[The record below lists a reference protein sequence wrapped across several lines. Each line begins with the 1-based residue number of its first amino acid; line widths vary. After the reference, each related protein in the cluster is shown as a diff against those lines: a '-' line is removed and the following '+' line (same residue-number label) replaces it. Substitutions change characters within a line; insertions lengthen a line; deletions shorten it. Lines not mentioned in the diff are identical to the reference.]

1 MRTAWVGR
9 VAVFAATLDCPSSFL
24 AYHIIFLNETRR
36 HQLVAIL
43 DWLNRGLL
51 PAIVLSDVELYVRHG
66 VLAPAA
72 GGGELLAIFNMNMD
86 PLPALRLRLGGQLVS
101 KIAKLNGDGTWMDLE
116 WRADSGTE
124 LTVNTP
130 VESMVP
136 LLLRLT

>member
-1 MRTAWVGR
+1 M
-9 VAVFAATLDCPSSFL
+9 
-24 AYHIIFLNETRR
+24 
-36 HQLVAIL
+36 
-43 DWLNRGLL
+43 
-51 PAIVLSDVELYVRHG
+51 RHG